1 MNFSLKNTL
10 SLLVVKGCTIGLRL
24 FLMFLLA
31 QALSPTAFAPI
42 AFIFTAAEILRLVL
56 DLGLDTYLL
65 REHSLDAQR
74 VPLNEVIV
82 AKLGAMLAFAPLL
95 YLVHHWLNPAL
106 TAVDWLLIFGFGCM
120 PLLQN
125 VSAIYLQAQNRLL
138 SLLPIYTGFS
148 VVALGLLLLIVHVG
162 YLSHALPTLLGIE
175 FLIALFSLL
184 LTRKQWRGRSYTLGD
199 IVQYY
204 RHSLAIGFA
213 IIIGASYARLDILML
228 TKLSTAHDVGNY
240 ALANRTMDP
249 LLFVAGAFFSDLYA
263 KMSAMAMNRTNHTQQ
278 IRFLNRSFLLAA
290 TLTVGY
296 AALVGLLIHTF
307 APLYRDAVQLI
318 IPIAMATVFKM
329 RNLSYSA
336 FINAKGRYHWMSR
349 LAVVNFLIV
358 ALYLYVGIS
367 HWGVW
372 GAAMA
377 VALAEMTNS
386 VMQYWLV
393 HRLRST
399 TLED

>member
-10 SLLVVKGCTIGLRL
+10 SLLIVKGCTIGLRL

-31 QALSPTAFAPI
+31 QALSPQAFAPI

-106 TAVDWLLIFGFGCM
+106 TTVDWLLIFGFGCM

-125 VSAIYLQAQNRLL
+125 VSAIFLQAQNRLL

-148 VVALGLLLLIVHVG
+148 ITALGLLLLIVHLG
-162 YLSHALPTLLGIE
+162 YLNHALPTLLAIE
-175 FLIALFSLL
+175 LLIALFSLM

-228 TKLSTAHDVGNY
+228 TKMSTAHDVGNY

-263 KMSAMAMNRTNHTQQ
+263 KMSAMAINRVNHAQQ

-290 TLTVGY
+290 GLTAGY
-296 AALVGLLIHTF
+296 ALVVGVLIHVF

-318 IPIAMATVFKM
+318 IPIALATIFKM

-349 LAVVNFLIV
+349 LALVNFLIV
-358 ALYLYVGIS
+358 AIYLYIGIS

-377 VALAEMTNS
+377 IAMAEMTNS
-386 VMQYWLV
+386 VMQYLLV
-393 HRLRST
+393 HRLRTST
-399 TLED
+399 HED